1 MIQQAN
7 QYFQRGQFQQA
18 ENLYRVLLT
27 KNKNN
32 ADALLGLGQ
41 VALAL
46 NSYQQAYDIFVR
58 CLSLNTKPIQIYLLL
73 AQAAK
78 FLTRFDKAEQA
89 LLAAYQ
95 LNKQFIPSLLALAI
109 YYSEVGKY
117 DLSEDYLKAVVEE
130 EPEHIQ
136 AFSLFVKMDKVSL
149 YDASV
154 GDYINL
160 MLAKLETVN
169 DGLSEQDKI
178 MLHYSFAELHH
189 KEKEYLQA
197 FSHFE
202 QANKLQY
209 EGIDFTVSDMEEYFN
224 DLIETFN
231 KKLFKPT
238 ISNPENNGD
247 NQAVIPIFIVG
258 QPRSGSTLLEQ
269 MLMGHNK
276 ITSGGEL
283 PFMAGSVAQ
292 GLFQLTGKTFP
303 KACELLDKKK
313 QQILADHYL
322 KNLQNLSPNSS
333 YIIDKMPAN
342 YQSIGLIKIL
352 MPHAKVIH
360 ITRDPI
366 DVSWSIFRNYFESLE
381 PYFCSLKDIAQY
393 HHCYKRV
400 MTHWQCMLPEFIHTV
415 SYQDLIDEPENTLTK
430 LLSFCGL
437 DFQGECLNFSQQQ
450 RHISTLSNVQLR
462 DGIKRTGQS
471 SWRAYQEHLQPLLQ
485 DLKLN

>member
-18 ENLYRVLLT
+18 EHLYRVLLT
-27 KNKNN
+27 KNKNDV
-32 ADALLGLGQ
+32 DALLGLGQ
-41 VALAL
+41 VAMAL

-58 CLSLNTKPIQIYLLL
+58 CLSLNTKQIQIYLLL

-109 YYSEVGKY
+109 YYSEAGKY
-117 DLSEDYLKAVVEE
+117 DLSENYLKTVVEE

-149 YDASV
+149 YDASL
-154 GDYINL
+154 GDYINR
-160 MLAKLETVN
+160 MLAKLKSVN
-169 DGLSEQDKI
+169 DDLSKQDKI

-189 KEKEYLQA
+189 KEEQYAQA
-197 FSHFE
+197 FTHFE

-209 EGIDFTVSDMEEYFN
+209 EGVDFRVSDMEGYFN

-231 KKLFKPT
+231 KEIFTGT
-238 ISNPENNGD
+238 ISNPINTED
-247 NQAVIPIFIVG
+247 NQALTPIFIVG

-292 GLFQLTGKTFP
+292 GLLQLTGKNFP

-322 KNLQNLSPNSS
+322 KNLQNLSPNSH

-342 YQSIGLIKIL
+342 YQSIGLIKLL
-352 MPHAKVIH
+352 MPQAKIIY
-360 ITRDPI
+360 ITRDPL

-381 PYFCSLKDIAQY
+381 PYFCSLKEIAQY

-400 MTHWQCMLPEFIHTV
+400 MLHWQCILPEFIHKVT
-415 SYQDLIDEPENTLTK
+415 YQDLINEPEKTLTTV
-430 LLSFCGL
+430 LSFCGL
-437 DFQGECLNFSQQQ
+437 EFQDECLNFSQQQ
-450 RHISTLSNVQLR
+450 RHIRTLSNVQLR
-462 DGIKRTGQS
+462 DGIKQKGQS
-471 SWRAYQEHLQPLLQ
+471 SWRAYREHLQSLLD
-485 DLKLN
+485 DLGIT